1 MDYPGK
7 IINKNATL
15 PTQASA
21 SGVWTVDDALI
32 ALRSNTWPIAGVLNP
47 ISKSLRFNSADSA
60 YLNRT
65 PASASNRTTWTWS
78 AWVKRGDLSTAT
90 RGLFGA
96 GTASSTD
103 TGIYWTSAD
112 KIDFF
117 DRSGGSLTGYVSTN
131 AVFRDPSAWYHI
143 VVVFD
148 SGNATAANRML
159 IYINNVS
166 QSLTVNNTLPQNT
179 QSAVNNT
186 VAHALGSLTGGSN
199 VGNGY
204 MTEVNFIDGQALTP
218 SSFGATDA
226 QTGQWIPKKY
236 TGTYGTNGFYVNFSD
251 SASTGALGT
260 DYSGNG
266 NNWTPN
272 NFSVTAGAGN
282 DSLTD
287 VPTPWIA
294 YSTNSEAGA
303 VIRGNYATWNP
314 ISAVPSNG
322 ANSVTNGNLD
332 FSTTGAEG
340 TVEASMVSTMALP
353 TTGKWYWE
361 ITPTSVAS
369 GAPSRTMIGIMAQA
383 SIRNTFAASTAVGNF
398 GYTAAGASGSKVT
411 EASFSSYGASYTAN
425 DVIGVAVDL
434 DNGAIYFAKNGT
446 WQNSGVPTSG
456 ASKTGAA
463 FTTLVGSANYFP
475 AVGYWGAFT
484 ANFGQ
489 RPFAYTPPTG
499 YKSLCA
505 TNLPT
510 PTIGA
515 TTTTQAGKYF
525 NPVLY
530 TGNSSSRT
538 ITGVGFQPDFTWIK
552 IRDAI
557 DSHYLFDAVRGKG
570 TTYMK
575 TLYSNATNAES
586 PGNSTSLDVGVT
598 DFASDGFTF
607 GSGTL
612 NGNQSPY
619 TFVAWNWKAN
629 GAGSTNTAGS
639 ITSTVSANTTSGFS
653 IVTWTGNGTAGAT
666 IGHGLGVAPAMIIAK
681 RRNAADNWPVYH
693 SALGAT
699 YWLRLNS
706 SIAAVNTDA
715 MWNNTA
721 PTSTVFTVKADTE
734 NNASGGTY
742 VAYCFAEVPGF
753 SKFGSYV
760 GGSSVKPFVYCGFR
774 PAYIMIKYASAGS
787 SASWV
792 VWDNKRNTYNAANSI
807 LTPNTSNAE
816 FTGSV
821 VDIDFL
827 SNGFCVRGT
836 DGSFNDPGVTYIF
849 AAFAEFP
856 FKFANAR

>member
-1 MDYPGK
+1 
-7 IINKNATL
+7 L
-15 PTQASA
+15 
-21 SGVWTVDDALI
+21 
-32 ALRSNTWPIAGVLNP
+32 SN
-47 ISKSLRFNSADSA
+47 ADS
-60 YLNRT
+60 
-65 PASASNRTTWTWS
+65 
-78 AWVKRGDLSTAT
+78 
-90 RGLFGA
+90 GA
-96 GTASSTD
+96 GSSFY
-103 TGIYWTSAD
+103 IA
-112 KIDFF
+112 F
-117 DRSGGSLTGYVSTN
+117 DNSTQQFELGQGATVN
-131 AVFRDPSAWYHI
+131 RKTTQVFRDPSAWYHL
-143 VVVFD
+143 VVAMD
-148 SGNATAANRML
+148 TTQATASDRL
-159 IYINNVS
+159 KIYINGS
-166 QSLTVNNTLPQNT
+166 QITAFATSNDPSLN
-179 QSAVNNT
+179 SDFAVNNN
-186 VAHALGSLTGGSN
+186 VAQSIGADIPSSGARN
-199 VGNGY
+199 YFNGY
-204 MTEVNFIDGQALTP
+204 MTEVYLIDGQALTP

-294 YSTNSEAGA
+294 YSTNAEAGA

-489 RPFAYTPPTG
+489 RPFAYTPPAG

-552 IRDAI
+552 IRDAV

-629 GAGSTNTAGS
+629 GSGSTNTAGS

-653 IVTWTGNGTAGAT
+653 VVTWTGNSANAT
-666 IGHGLGVAPAMIIAK
+666 IGHGLGVAPRMVIIK
-681 RRNAADNWPVYH
+681 YRGTTDNWYVYNANVGTDKYLVLN
-693 SALGAT
+693 ALDAAAT
-699 YWLRLNS
+699 S
-706 SIAAVNTDA
+706 TSI
-715 MWNNTA
+715 WQNTA
-721 PTSTVFTVKADTE
+721 PTSTVFSIGSG
-734 NNASGGTY
+734 NNNSTI
-742 VAYCFAEVPGF
+742 VAYCFAPVAGY
-753 SKFGSYV
+753 SAFGSYT
-760 GGSSVKPFVYCGFR
+760 GNGSADGPFVFTGMR
-774 PAYIMIKYASAGS
+774 PAFVMLKNTTTAGNAWHMIDTARGTYNVYGPSLDANAS
-787 SASWV
+787 SAEI
-792 VWDNKRNTYNAANSI
+792 TYTI
-807 LTPNTSNAE
+807 CDL
-816 FTGSV
+816 
-821 VDIDFL
+821 L
-827 SNGFCVRGT
+827 SNGFKLRDTNQAWNKSGDV
-836 DGSFNDPGVTYIF
+836 YIF
-849 AAFAEFP
+849 MAFASNP

>member
-65 PASASNRTTWTWS
+65 PASAGNRKTWTWS
-78 AWVKRGDLSTAT
+78 AWIKRSALSGNAVFSAGDGSTGNRA
-90 RGLFGA
+90 A
-96 GTASSTD
+96 
-103 TGIYWTSAD
+103 
-112 KIDFF
+112 IDFDSDQF
-117 DRSGGSLTGYVSTN
+117 RVIFGDGTSLIGTTQ
-131 AVFRDPSAWYHI
+131 VFRDPSAWYHF
-143 VVVFD
+143 VVAVDTTQATASNRVKLYVNGSEITALSSTSYPAQNYDTFV
-148 SGNATAANRML
+148 NATNL
-159 IYINNVS
+159 H
-166 QSLTVNNTLPQNT
+166 TLGARYRT
-179 QSAVNNT
+179 SVD
-186 VAHALGSLTGGSN
+186 SYF
-199 VGNGY
+199 NGY
-204 MTEVNFIDGQALTP
+204 MTEVYLIDGQALTP

-294 YSTNSEAGA
+294 YSTNAEAGA

-383 SIRNTFAASTAVGNF
+383 SIRYTFAASTAVGNF

-489 RPFAYTPPTG
+489 RPFAYTPPAG

-515 TTTTQAGKYF
+515 TTTTQANDYF
-525 NPVLY
+525 NTVLY

-639 ITSTVSANTTSGFS
+639 ITSTVSANTTAGFS
-653 IVTWTGNGTAGAT
+653 VVTYTGNGTAST
-666 IGHGLGVAPAMIIAK
+666 VGHGLGVAPSMVIVKQRSASG
-681 RRNAADNWPVYH
+681 NNWGVYH
-693 SALGAT
+693 ASPGAT
-699 YWLRLNS
+699 KYLELNTT
-706 SIAAVNTDA
+706 IAATTGGTP
-715 MWNNTA
+715 WNNTE
-721 PTSTVFTVKADTE
+721 PTSTVFTVGTW
-734 NNASGGTY
+734 NAVNANGSTY
-742 VAYCFAEVPGF
+742 VAYCFAEVAGY
-753 SKFGSYV
+753 SRIGSYT
-760 GGSSVKPFVYCGFR
+760 GNGSTDGTFVYTGFR
-774 PAYIMIKYASAGS
+774 PAYLLIKRTDTTGD
-787 SASWV
+787 WI
-792 VWDNKRNTYNAANSI
+792 VWDAKRNTYNALNSI
-807 LTPNTSNAE
+807 LYPNLSSAE
-816 FTGSV
+816 ATAASV
-821 VDIDFL
+821 NIDFL
-827 SNGFCVRGT
+827 SNGFKLRASSSVLISG
-836 DGSFNDPGVTYIF
+836 DFIY
-849 AAFAEFP
+849 AAFAESP

>member
-7 IINKNATL
+7 IITKNATA

-65 PASASNRTTWTWS
+65 PTSASNRKTWTWS
-78 AWVKRGDLSTAT
+78 AWIKRSALSANTVFAAGDGS
-90 RGLFGA
+90 A
-96 GTASSTD
+96 GNRA
-103 TGIYWTSAD
+103 A
-112 KIDFF
+112 IDFDSDQF
-117 DRSGGSLTGYVSTN
+117 RVIFGDGTSLIGTTQ
-131 AVFRDPSAWYHI
+131 VFRDPSAWYHF
-143 VVVFD
+143 VVAVDTTQATASNRVKLYVNGSEITALSSTSYPAQNYDTFV
-148 SGNATAANRML
+148 NATNL
-159 IYINNVS
+159 H
-166 QSLTVNNTLPQNT
+166 TLGARYRT
-179 QSAVNNT
+179 SVD
-186 VAHALGSLTGGSN
+186 GYFS
-199 VGNGY
+199 GY

-294 YSTNSEAGA
+294 YSTNSEVGG
-303 VIRGNYATWNP
+303 VVRGNYCTLNP
-314 ISAVPSNG
+314 LNNNTAVIS
-322 ANSVTNGNLD
+322 NGNLD
-332 FSTTGAEG
+332 TGNPSAI
-340 TVEASMVSTMALP
+340 ANWLP
-353 TTGKWYWE
+353 TAATMGVSSGKWYWE
-361 ITPTSVAS
+361 VAMTGTQYIVVGIFPSSYTVSSGTFPGDSSTS
-369 GAPSRTMIGIMAQA
+369 
-383 SIRNTFAASTAVGNF
+383 
-398 GYTAAGASGSKVT
+398 GYGYYSSNGYKYVLGTG
-411 EASFSSYGASYTAN
+411 SSYGASYTTG
-425 DVIGVAVDL
+425 DTIGVALDL
-434 DNGAIYFAKNGT
+434 DAGTLVFYKNNVSQGTAATGISGTFVPGIAIYNNNA
-446 WQNSGVPTSG
+446 
-456 ASKTGAA
+456 ASTVA
-463 FTTLVGSANYFP
+463 TC
-475 AVGYWGAFT
+475 
-484 ANFGQ
+484 NFGQ

-515 TTTTQAGKYF
+515 TTTTQANDYF
-525 NPVLY
+525 NVVLY
-530 TGNSSSRT
+530 TGTGATRS
-538 ITGVGFQPDFTWIK
+538 ITGVGFQPDFVWIK
-552 IRDAI
+552 NRSIVI
-557 DSHYLFDAVRGKG
+557 NHGVYDAVRGALKD
-570 TTYMK
+570 
-575 TLYSNATNAES
+575 LQPN
-586 PGNSTSLDVGVT
+586 VT
-598 DFASDGFTF
+598 DAEVNYSGSLTSFDSDGFSL
-607 GSGTL
+607 GSA
-612 NGNQSPY
+612 NDPNKSSDAY
-619 TFVAWNWKAN
+619 VAWNWKAN
-629 GAGSTNTAGS
+629 GSGSTNTAGS
-639 ITSTVSANTTSGFS
+639 ITSTVSANTTAGFS

-706 SIAAVNTDA
+706 TIAAVNTDA

-721 PTSTVFTVKADTE
+721 PTSTVFTVKSDTE

-742 VAYCFAEVPGF
+742 VAYCFAEVAGY
-753 SKFGSYV
+753 SKFGSYTGS
-760 GGSSVKPFVYCGFR
+760 GGTAFIYTGFR
-774 PAYIMIKYASAGS
+774 PAYVLIRRTNIAAGWGIIDSVRNSYNSANRYLNANASDAEGVGTAGS
-787 SASWV
+787 Q
-792 VWDNKRNTYNAANSI
+792 Y
-807 LTPNTSNAE
+807 
-816 FTGSV
+816 
-821 VDIDFL
+821 VDLL
-827 SNGFCVRGT
+827 SNGFRCLDSSAG
-836 DGSFNDPGVTYIF
+836 FNASGDTYIF
-849 AAFAEFP
+849 AAFAESP